1 MPDGQRDLDPS
12 LEGRDQFDCGHLQ
25 VTPSPVGGQTQT
37 DVVWYWAV
45 SLLDDIDPPLWRVAP

>member
-1 MPDGQRDLDPS
+1 MTDEPETVETKDS
-12 LEGRDQFDCGHLQ
+12 TE
-25 VTPSPVGGQTQT
+25 QT